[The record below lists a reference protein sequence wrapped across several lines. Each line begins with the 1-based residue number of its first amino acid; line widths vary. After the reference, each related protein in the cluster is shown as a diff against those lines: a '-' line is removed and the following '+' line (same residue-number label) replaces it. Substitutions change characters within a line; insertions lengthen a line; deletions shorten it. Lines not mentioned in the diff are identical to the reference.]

1 MTPNNVKIQALMP
14 DVGCGGGL
22 PRSLPPRAVRSAG
35 VFAVN
40 CKGGFFPLQYI
51 IYGVL
56 LIMNF
61 REHLNDEMKNAHF
74 KKMYEEEKHLL
85 ELGLLIIEAREQ
97 KGLTQKEL
105 AQKSQVTQQQLSKI
119 ENGVNCNMLTFIKVS
134 SALGFD
140 LTLSA

>member
-1 MTPNNVKIQALMP
+1 
-14 DVGCGGGL
+14 
-22 PRSLPPRAVRSAG
+22 
-35 VFAVN
+35 
-40 CKGGFFPLQYI
+40 
-51 IYGVL
+51 
-56 LIMNF
+56 
-61 REHLNDEMKNAHF
+61 MKNVHF

-97 KGLTQKEL
+97 KGLTQREL

-134 SALGFD
+134 SALGLD